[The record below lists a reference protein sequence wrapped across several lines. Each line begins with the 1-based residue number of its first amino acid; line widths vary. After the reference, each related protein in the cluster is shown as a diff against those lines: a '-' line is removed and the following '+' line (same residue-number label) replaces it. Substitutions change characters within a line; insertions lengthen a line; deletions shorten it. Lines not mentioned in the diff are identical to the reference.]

1 MNNRRRQRACSL
13 SPTSAHGCSNP
24 RGVVALSFL
33 PWWQHQKERKKLFFP
48 GDLVLLCAVRTHLRQ
63 PAADA
68 QVAQPV
74 DGVHHSSTS
83 AASTC
88 GVEVSGQH
96 AHTVAVSLQLGGPP
110 VPRVPPQLPLGGR
123 VRPGAVL
130 RQLGR
135 LQRVV
140 NHLGV
145 ESCLLSFLRRL
156 CFLLGFFFFLNVKG

>member
-1 MNNRRRQRACSL
+1 MATLKRK
-13 SPTSAHGCSNP
+13 TEK
-24 RGVVALSFL
+24 
-33 PWWQHQKERKKLFFP
+33 KERELFP
-48 GDLVLLCAVRTHLRQ
+48 EDLVLVCAERTHLRQ

-74 DGVHHSSTS
+74 DGVHHSSSTASTS
-83 AASTC
+83 AAPC
-88 GVEVSGQH
+88 RVEVSGQH
-96 AHTVAVSLQLGGPP
+96 AHAVAVSLQLGGPP

-140 NHLGV
+140 NHLDLV
-145 ESCLLSFLRRL
+145 ESCLFDAFMFFCLFVSFLKVR
-156 CFLLGFFFFLNVKG
+156 G